1 MTAELPEIK
10 LSSVEIEDLDP
21 RDYPDFCDAFISY
34 AESVDGVALTE
45 EQLEILNEDSELV
58 HSLAWDAMH

>member
-45 EQLEILNEDSELV
+45 EQLEILNEDSEFV
-58 HSLAWDAMH
+58 HSLAWVAMH